1 MHILVK
7 SLLANVDTTLVP
19 CFHVFFR
26 YKCHICQRST
36 SGPSRLKRHMETHF
50 GAKFKCGIC
59 GNGYMYKDGLE
70 VHMRTHTGE
79 KPVK

>member
-1 MHILVK
+1 MQHFA
-7 SLLANVDTTLVP
+7 LLIT
-19 CFHVFFR
+19 CR

-36 SGPSRLKRHMETHF
+36 SGPSRLKRHMETHS
-50 GAKFKCGIC
+50 GAKFKCPVC

>member
-1 MHILVK
+1 
-7 SLLANVDTTLVP
+7 
-19 CFHVFFR
+19 
-26 YKCHICQRST
+26 
-36 SGPSRLKRHMETHF
+36 METHF
-50 GAKFKCGIC
+50 GAKFKCPIC